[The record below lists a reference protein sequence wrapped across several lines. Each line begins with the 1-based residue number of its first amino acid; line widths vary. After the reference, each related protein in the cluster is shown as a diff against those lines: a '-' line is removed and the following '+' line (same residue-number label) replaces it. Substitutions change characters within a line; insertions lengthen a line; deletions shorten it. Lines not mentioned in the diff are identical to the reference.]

1 LAAPQA
7 PPDPA
12 DVLLAP
18 HAPPDPTDVGEIRFV
33 SIAPQA
39 PPDPADVALREA
51 LDRRDAAFQQY
62 LAQRDPAAGADRR
75 GAGAAP
81 EAPAAVGA
89 GPSRWESDVELA
101 ARLNAADAA
110 LLAALGA
117 RGNLDISSAAASAAS
132 AGLVSSQG
140 QGQGSGQGSATLG
153 PAGDLL
159 AGRASSSRP
168 GSNANHTGA
177 PAPDSYETDAQLAA
191 RLNAAD
197 AAFVAALNARSAGA
211 ERQALGWCCLCCW
224 L

>member
-1 LAAPQA
+1 MAPQA
-7 PPDPA
+7 PSDPA
-12 DVLLAP
+12 EKP
-18 HAPPDPTDVGEIRFV
+18 Y
-33 SIAPQA
+33 IAPQA

-51 LDRRDAAFQQY
+51 LDRRDAAFQHY
-62 LAQRDPAAGADRR
+62 LARRDPAAGADRG

-81 EAPAAVGA
+81 EAPAAAGA

-117 RGNLDISSAAASAAS
+117 RGNLHVSPAAASAAGPGQGS
-132 AGLVSSQG
+132 GQG
-140 QGQGSGQGSATLG
+140 QGQGSGQGSDALA
-153 PAGDLL
+153 PAGDLP
-159 AGRASSSRP
+159 AGHASSRRP
-168 GSNANHTGA
+168 GSDANPTRA

-211 ERQALGWCCLCCW
+211 ERQG
-224 L
+224 

>member
-1 LAAPQA
+1 
-7 PPDPA
+7 
-12 DVLLAP
+12 VLLAP

-110 LLAALGA
+110 RSRRSARAATWTSPPLPRAPPVLVWFLVRVRVRVLVRAPPHSAPLATCWLGGHRVAGLAAMQT
-117 RGNLDISSAAASAAS
+117 I
-132 AGLVSSQG
+132 
-140 QGQGSGQGSATLG
+140 LG
-153 PAGDLL
+153 PQRPTRTRPMRSWPRGSMLL
-159 AGRASSSRP
+159 TRRLSRRSMRAVLGPS
-168 GSNANHTGA
+168 
-177 PAPDSYETDAQLAA
+177 D
-191 RLNAAD
+191 RLW
-197 AAFVAALNARSAGA
+197 AGA
-211 ERQALGWCCLCCW
+211 VCAVGCN
-224 L
+224 